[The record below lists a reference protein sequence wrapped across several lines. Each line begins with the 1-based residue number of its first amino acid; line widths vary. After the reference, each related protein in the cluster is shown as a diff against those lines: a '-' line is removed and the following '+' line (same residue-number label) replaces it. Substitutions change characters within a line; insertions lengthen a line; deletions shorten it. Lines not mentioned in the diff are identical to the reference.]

1 MRDGQGGRPL
11 AGLRVIDFGQY
22 IAGPAVAM
30 MLADQGAEVIRVDP
44 PGGPFW
50 ASPTNGLLNR
60 GKKSISLN
68 LKHGNDQAIAERLV
82 ASADVVIENFRPGVM
97 ARLGLGIE
105 RMRAL
110 NPRLVVLS
118 LPGFSATD
126 GNRAGLQAWEGVIA
140 ASVGQFTDMGLNR
153 ILMGIN
159 PSFSPLPLASAYG
172 AVLGAMAVTFALY
185 RRQIDGR
192 GEAIEVPLAAALL
205 EGLAYNS
212 MTVEALPERYKSLRE
227 REIERRRAAG
237 QPMDMTYKDLQEILD
252 PFYRSYLCADGRLFY
267 AVCSSHT
274 KHPVKALQLLDLWD
288 EMRTAGIPQDNPY
301 LPKARWANGADC
313 TLSAY
318 PLTKE
323 WADRVSGRMKQAF
336 EARGAFEWER
346 LFGDA
351 CVPGTAHRT
360 TKEWVNS
367 EHALASGLCLELDDP
382 EHGRMRQAGNVC
394 WLKSDGADVLK
405 KSPAPRL
412 DANRAE
418 ILKSLPELPTET
430 HVPADRDRDGWL
442 SGLKVL
448 DLTNVIAGPTIAAT
462 LARFGA
468 EVISVDPPVP
478 ALDPWNT
485 IVFGMQANRGKRSL
499 LLDLKTERGQA
510 VLARL
515 LADVD
520 VVTANALDQQLAPIG
535 IDPDSLGR
543 INPNVILC
551 QLDAYG
557 GPRRGPRS
565 DFPGYDDLVQAST
578 GIMARFGGS
587 IDTPEE
593 HAHFG
598 TIDVLGGFCAA
609 LAVGVALIKRGWG
622 GGPDVAR
629 ASLAAAGQLIQIPF
643 LYDYAG
649 RPPFDEPSGRE
660 IKGAHA
666 LYRCYQAADGWFF
679 LALRPERLIDL
690 SAIDELADIAE
701 ISDAE
706 LEAAL
711 SARFATKP
719 RAWWIRRLR
728 ALDVGV
734 QSTETMADVR
744 DSHLI
749 AEGASATEVLGST
762 MAFIRH
768 DDHPSGRCVDLVA
781 PNAVKPA
788 AAAIT
793 VPAPAPKYG
802 VHSREILGELGYDT
816 TEIDDLFAAGI
827 AAERWSEDYL
837 PD

>member
-1 MRDGQGGRPL
+1 MTDGQGARPL
-11 AGLRVIDFGQY
+11 AGLRVIDFGQF

-30 MLADQGAEVIRVDP
+30 MLGDQGAEVIRVDP

-50 ASPTNGLLNR
+50 QSPTNAVLNR
-60 GKKSISLN
+60 GKKSIVLD
-68 LKHGNDQAIAERLV
+68 LKCDDDRAVARRLV
-82 ASADVVIENFRPGVM
+82 ASADVVVENFRPGVM
-97 ARLGLGIE
+97 ARLGLAIDQ
-105 RMRAL
+105 MRAR
-110 NPRLVVLS
+110 NPRLIVLS
-118 LPGFSATD
+118 LPGFSAHD
-126 GNRAGLQAWEGVIA
+126 PERASLQAWEGVVA

-159 PSFSPLPLASAYG
+159 PSFSPLPLASAYA
-172 AVLGAMAVTFALY
+172 AVLGAMAVTFALH
-185 RRQIDGR
+185 RRRIDGR

-212 MTVEALPERYKSLRE
+212 MTVEELPERYKSLRE

-237 QPMDMTYKDLQEILD
+237 QAMDMSYQDLQEILD

-267 AVCSSHT
+267 AVCSSHSR
-274 KHPVKALQLLDLWD
+274 HPVKALELLGLWD
-288 EMRTAGIPQDNPY
+288 ELKAAGIPCDDPY
-301 LPKARWANGADC
+301 LPMSQWADGADC
-313 TLSAY
+313 TLLAY
-318 PLTKE
+318 PLTKP
-323 WADRVSGRMKQAF
+323 WSDRVSGRMKQAF
-336 EARGAFEWER
+336 AARGAFEWEA
-346 LFGDA
+346 LFGA
-351 CVPGTAHRT
+351 AGVPGAAHRT
-360 TKEWVNS
+360 TREWINS

-382 EHGRMRQAGNVC
+382 EHGPMRQAGNLC
-394 WLKSDGADVLK
+394 WLTSDGEAVLHK
-405 KSPAPRL
+405 TPAPRL
-412 DANRAE
+412 DADRVE
-418 ILKSLPELPTET
+418 ILAGLPELPAPSGSLDEA
-430 HVPADRDRDGWL
+430 PRDGWL
-442 SGLKVL
+442 AGLKVL

-468 EVISVDPPVP
+468 EVISIDPPVP

-515 LADVD
+515 LAQVD
-520 VVTANALDQQLAPIG
+520 VVTANALDKQLAPLG
-535 IDPDSLGR
+535 IDPESLKR

-557 GPRRGPRS
+557 GPRRGARS

-587 IDTPEE
+587 LETPEE

-609 LAVGVALIKRGWG
+609 LALGVALIKQGKSG
-622 GGPDVAR
+622 GGPEVAR

-660 IKGAHA
+660 VKGAHA

-679 LALRPERLIDL
+679 LALKRERLADL
-690 SAIDELADIAE
+690 GALVALPE
-701 ISDAE
+701 IVALPEAE

-711 SARFATKP
+711 TARFVAKP
-719 RAWWIRRLR
+719 RAWWIEQLR
-728 ALDVGV
+728 ARDMGA
-734 QSTETMADVR
+734 QATDTMSEVRARHLVADH
-744 DSHLI
+744 SP
-749 AEGASATEVLGST
+749 AEMWRAT
-762 MAFIRH
+762 MAFLRH
-768 DDHPSGRCVDLVA
+768 DAHPSGRRVELVA
-781 PNAVKPA
+781 PVAVRA
-788 AAAIT
+788 ADGAVQ

-802 VHSREILGELGYDT
+802 THSRALLGELGYGAA
-816 TEIDDLFAAGI
+816 EIDALISDGI
-827 AAERWSEDYL
+827 AGERWSETYL